1 MHVAMSLLP
10 APFAHMVAFELFICS
25 LQGQDHER
33 CERSSPLSGLSNYGS
48 VRTQTNYKQKNKRLR
63 SKRIRDYEEIWI
75 RGTQPDMLEAN

>member
-1 MHVAMSLLP
+1 MMSLLPAP

-48 VRTQTNYKQKNKRLR
+48 VRLII